1 MYAVPISI
9 LGGIFFRIHNNWQTR
24 NCTPSRNVIL
34 PIIPQPVRLLES
46 AHYSSLYIGCAVE
59 DFATYLNVRQD
70 AIVSIILQS
79 SSAHFQDVS
88 DLFVCQQFIVER
100 SRLSALK

>member
-34 PIIPQPVRLLES
+34 PIIPQPIRLLES
-46 AHYSSLYIGCAVE
+46 THNGSLHIGGAVE
-59 DFATYLNVRQD
+59 DFTAHLNVGQY
-70 AIVSIILQS
+70 AVVAVILYS
-79 SSAHFQDVS
+79 PSAHFQDVCN
-88 DLFVCQQFIVER
+88 LLVGQQFIVER
-100 SRLSALK
+100 TRLTALK

>member
-46 AHYSSLYIGCAVE
+46 AHYSSLHIGGSVE
-59 DFATYLNVRQD
+59 NFATYLNVRQD
-70 AIVSIILQS
+70 AIVAVILLS
-79 SSAHFQDVS
+79 PSAHFQDVG
-88 DLFVCQQFIVER
+88 DLLIGQQFIVER

>member
-46 AHYSSLYIGCAVE
+46 AHYSSLHIGGAIE
-59 DFATYLNVRQD
+59 NFATYLNVGQD
-70 AIVSIILQS
+70 AVIAVILQS
-79 SSAHFQDVS
+79 SSTYLQDVGN
-88 DLFVCQQFIVER
+88 LFVGQ
-100 SRLSALK
+100 